1 MKTNVRAL
9 ISCSGDVES
18 TEPTKML
25 MRLAEHVDTASP
37 ELRSWFMEHG
47 DDVLAMLE
55 EENDKKAMKTKKMQD
70 LNTP

>member
-1 MKTNVRAL
+1 
-9 ISCSGDVES
+9 
-18 TEPTKML
+18 ML

-55 EENDKKAMKTKKMQD
+55 EENDKNAKETKKMQD